1 MSPRPLFRQHRPQH
15 PLRLQN
21 RILLLLA
28 AGLALALLLL
38 AFAKDWLPREDVP
51 ARADWIV
58 VLGGESGERV
68 IGAAEL
74 YHAGVAP
81 FVFVTGTGDC
91 LLNVR
96 RLVMAGVP
104 RGRIGYECMSRSTM
118 ENARMTRA
126 QLERFVPRRAVLVT
140 SWYHTS
146 RALQSFRQSWG
157 EVEWG
162 AHGVHPGVSLDK
174 SLVVYEA
181 GAVLAEYLKHAWYAV
196 RY

>member
-1 MSPRPLFRQHRPQH
+1 MSPRPLFRQHRTPR
-15 PLRLQN
+15 PLRPQN
-21 RILLLLA
+21 LILLLLA
-28 AGLALALLLL
+28 GVFALALLLL
-38 AFAKDWLPREDVP
+38 AFAKVWLPREDVP

-81 FVFVTGTGDC
+81 FVFVTGAGDC

-104 RGRIGYECMSRSTM
+104 RGRIGYECTSRSTW

-126 QLERFVPRRAVLVT
+126 QLERFAPRRAVLVT
-140 SWYHTS
+140 SWYHTG
-146 RALQSFRQSWG
+146 RALQSFRQAWG

-162 AHGVHPGVSLDK
+162 AHGVHPGVSLDR

-181 GAVLAEYLKHAWYAV
+181 GAVLAEYLKHAWYTV
-196 RY
+196 RH